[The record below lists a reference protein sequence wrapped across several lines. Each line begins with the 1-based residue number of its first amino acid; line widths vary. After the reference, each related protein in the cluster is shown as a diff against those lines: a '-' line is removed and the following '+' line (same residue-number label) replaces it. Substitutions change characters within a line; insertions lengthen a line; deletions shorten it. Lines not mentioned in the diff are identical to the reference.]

1 MNRCSNSIIIKKYEL
16 KQDTIFPLWE
26 VKWLKT
32 WVIPCLDMKYGR
44 KRHSHKSSITSSI
57 IQSPDR
63 KQRAHSN
70 WIIWRAFN
78 KKIIPKGVG
87 SIVGTQK
94 GQGGPRAGE
103 KQNDRAEQRGS
114 PTRMVILAPGW
125 QPVLSNPTGRAANSL
140 SSFLPP
146 AGAPTTTTIN
156 PALAQARRQGTGP
169 DLPKSA
175 SQSTKQGV
183 KHRGRIQGGNRRYPV
198 WKC

>member
-94 GQGGPRAGE
+94 GQGGPRAV
-103 KQNDRAEQRGS
+103 
-114 PTRMVILAPGW
+114 P
-125 QPVLSNPTGRAANSL
+125 GRARSRMTELNREAHLPEWWSWL
-140 SSFLPP
+140 QGGSQCLATPQGEQLTLFLPSYP
-146 AGAPTTTTIN
+146 LLVP
-156 PALAQARRQGTGP
+156 P
-169 DLPKSA
+169 LPPL
-175 SQSTKQGV
+175 STQ
-183 KHRGRIQGGNRRYPV
+183 P
-198 WKC
+198 